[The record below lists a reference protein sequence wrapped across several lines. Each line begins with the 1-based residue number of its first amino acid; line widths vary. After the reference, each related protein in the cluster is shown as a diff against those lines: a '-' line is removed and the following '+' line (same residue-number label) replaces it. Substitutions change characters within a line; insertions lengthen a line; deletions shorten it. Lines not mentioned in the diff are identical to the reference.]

1 MVSGGPCGRGVR
13 AVHPALTYGH
23 GRLARVLFRRGDDF
37 AARRRKRTHSRAWS
51 RPSRSLHRTT
61 SASGRHAR
69 TRAHARHAPR
79 AAPGAAGQKGGGGR
93 GALPSAITSTAGTQQ
108 QQQPKYRTCDA
119 AHPGPGVGGSPVP
132 QEGGLSTVRRPT
144 FLLVFFVSS
153 ESAGGTMRVEE
164 SKCKSRQTEGVASGE
179 QSQAGHGG
187 RAGCGER
194 GAGVGAAR

>member
-1 MVSGGPCGRGVR
+1 MPPSYLCAGSTVSGGPCGRGVR

-79 AAPGAAGQKGGGGR
+79 AAPGAAGQKGGRGAGGPCPAPSRAPLAPSSNSSQNTGLATQRTRAREWGAHPCRKKAACRPCAGQHSCLFFLCRRKVRGGR
-93 GALPSAITSTAGTQQ
+93 CGWSA
-108 QQQPKYRTCDA
+108 
-119 AHPGPGVGGSPVP
+119 
-132 QEGGLSTVRRPT
+132 
-144 FLLVFFVSS
+144 
-153 ESAGGTMRVEE
+153 
-164 SKCKSRQTEGVASGE
+164 VASGLF
-179 QSQAGHGG
+179 
-187 RAGCGER
+187 ER
-194 GAGVGAAR
+194 